1 MPANT
6 DSPAKLNEKLQ
17 RLLNETVGAQN
28 FELES
33 KTTDTFRQLM
43 SIEKYLPADE
53 TGLSSYYTL
62 FNAWIRWLCEWDNYC
77 LNLLHRRR
85 LIGYLNRRLGVGKFD
100 LEIYPYATRL
110 YGIQQQQGI
119 HRIQL
124 HEGLDYMN
132 EVECQKLAQLVA
144 AKRWNDLRQLIRDYQ
159 RSTPQYMDLVTFF
172 RDTKVRKAPEND
184 TKGKYYDLESIFQTC
199 NRRYFNGKMPRPRGL
214 HWSARVNHSTMGS
227 YNLKEDTLMI
237 NRGLDSGKVPEY
249 VPDFVMYHELLHK
262 LLGIDTTGSRNRA
275 HTPEFRKLE
284 QAHPDYLRAQ
294 DFIRKNAAKL

>member
-17 RLLNETVGAQN
+17 RLLNETAGAQN

-43 SIEKYLPADE
+43 SIEKDLPADE

-85 LIGYLNRRLGVGKFD
+85 LIGHLNRRLGVGKFD

-132 EVECQKLAQLVA
+132 EGECQKLAQLVA

-159 RSTPQYMDLVTFF
+159 RSTPQYMDLVTFSG
-172 RDTKVRKAPEND
+172 TPK
-184 TKGKYYDLESIFQTC
+184 
-199 NRRYFNGKMPRPRGL
+199 
-214 HWSARVNHSTMGS
+214 
-227 YNLKEDTLMI
+227 
-237 NRGLDSGKVPEY
+237 SGKLPRMIQKGNITTSKAFSR
-249 VPDFVMYHELLHK
+249 PATG
-262 LLGIDTTGSRNRA
+262 GISTGRCRVRGDSTAPHGSITVRWAATTSKKTRS
-275 HTPEFRKLE
+275 
-284 QAHPDYLRAQ
+284 
-294 DFIRKNAAKL
+294 

>member
-17 RLLNETVGAQN
+17 RLLNETAGAQN

-43 SIEKYLPADE
+43 SIEKDLPADE

-85 LIGYLNRRLGVGKFD
+85 LIGHLNRRLGVGKFD

-132 EVECQKLAQLVA
+132 EGECQKLAQLVA

-237 NRGLDSGKVPEY
+237 NRGLDSRKVPEY

-284 QAHPDYLRAQ
+284 QAHPDYQRAQ